1 MNFLDKLVDHI
12 ESSMTLYSPIRVGM
26 LGTGNSIAI
35 RPTPGSMPSGY
46 LNGDRLRPFSF
57 QVLAQHTDP
66 QVAYYTL
73 EEIADL
79 LDAVNAD
86 ISGDGY
92 VMVRCELYI
101 APNFVEVTDQG
112 LHIYTALF
120 EAELLKEV

>member
-12 ESSMTLYSPIRVGM
+12 ESSLTLYSPIRVGM

-57 QVLAQHTDP
+57 QVLTQHTDP

-73 EEIADL
+73 EEITDL
-79 LDAVNAD
+79 LDAMDVA
-86 ISGDGY
+86 IQGDGY
-92 VMVRCELYI
+92 TMVSCAVYTS
-101 APNFVEVTDQG
+101 PNFVEVTDQG